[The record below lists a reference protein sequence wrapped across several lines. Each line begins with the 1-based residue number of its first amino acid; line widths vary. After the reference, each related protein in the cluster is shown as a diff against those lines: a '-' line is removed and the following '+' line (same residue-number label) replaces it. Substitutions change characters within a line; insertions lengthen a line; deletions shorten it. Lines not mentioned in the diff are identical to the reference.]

1 MGWNLKKARHF
12 DSLMNYTTEEINY
25 LVDQSIKIK
34 ELDRNGVKQNTCK
47 GKTLVGIFEKNST
60 RTANAAFRAASYL
73 GMQYFYNGPTGSNMG
88 TKESVADTAKVFTEM
103 YDICLFRTFGHDK
116 IEEYAKNSGIPLIN
130 GLCDQEHPTQTIA
143 DLQTI
148 KEAFGGFKKYINGK
162 EVPLKVVFCGDYK
175 NNMGASW
182 MYAAAFTGMDLVMF
196 GPKSYEKKCNKDILE
211 FCNNLFKINGG
222 SISFTENKEIAA
234 TNADI
239 IATDVWVSLGE
250 SFDLWEKR
258 LEEMHTFQVDKKMM
272 EMASKNAIFMHCLP
286 AFHDMN
292 TEYGKKVAEMYGK
305 KYPIVSNGAIEVS
318 DEVFSNKKWNWS
330 FVEAG
335 NRWTSIAAI
344 IQELLK

>member
-1 MGWNLKKARHF
+1 MAWNLKNPRHF
-12 DSLMNYTTEEINY
+12 DSLMNFSTEEIMY

-34 ELDRNGVKQNTCK
+34 ELDRNGVKLDTCK
-47 GKTLVGIFEKNST
+47 GKTIVGIFEKNST
-60 RTANAAFRAASYL
+60 RTANATFRAAHYL
-73 GMQYFYNGPTGSNMG
+73 GMQYFYNGPSGSNMG

-116 IEEYAKNSGIPLIN
+116 IQDYAKNSGIPLIN

-148 KEAFGGFKKYINGK
+148 KEAFGGFKKIVKGEIK
-162 EVPLKVVFCGDYK
+162 PLKVVFCGDYK

-182 MYAAAFTGMDLVMF
+182 MYAAAFAGMDIVMF
-196 GPKSYEKKCNKDILE
+196 GPKSYEKECNKDIVK
-211 FCNNLFKINGG
+211 FCQNLFKQNGG
-222 SISFTENKEIAA
+222 SLTFTEDKKTASKD
-234 TNADI
+234 ADV

-250 SFDLWEKR
+250 SFDLWGKR
-258 LEEMHTFQVDKKMM
+258 LKEMQNFQVDK
-272 EMASKNAIFMHCLP
+272 EMFKHASKNAIFMHCLP

-292 TEYGKKVAEMYGK
+292 TEYGSKVAKLYGK
-305 KYPIVSNGAIEVS
+305 QYPIVKNGAIEVT
-318 DEVFSNKKWNWS
+318 DEVFSSDRNWS

>member
-1 MGWNLKKARHF
+1 MAWNLKNPRHF
-12 DSLMNYTTEEINY
+12 DSLMNFTTEEINY

-34 ELDRNGVKQNTCK
+34 EMDRNGVRPDTCR
-47 GKTLVGIFEKNST
+47 GKTIVGIFEKNST
-60 RTANAAFRAASYL
+60 RTANATFRAAHYL

-88 TKESVADTAKVFTEM
+88 TKESVADTAQVFTEM
-103 YDICLFRTFGHDK
+103 YDICLFRTFGHEK
-116 IEEYAKNSGIPLIN
+116 IAEYAKNSGIPLIN

-148 KEAFGGFKKYINGK
+148 KEAFGGFTKIVKGEKK
-162 EVPLKVVFCGDYK
+162 PLKVVFCGDYK

-182 MYAAAFTGMDLVMF
+182 MYAAAFTGMDIVLF
-196 GPKSYEKKCNKDILE
+196 GPKEYEKECNKDILK
-211 FCNNLFKINGG
+211 FCKELHKQNGG
-222 SISFTENKEIAA
+222 SVTFTDDKAKAA
-234 TNADI
+234 KDADV

-250 SFDLWEKR
+250 SFDLWGKR
-258 LEEMHTFQVDKKMM
+258 LEEMHAFQVDKKMM
-272 EMASKNAIFMHCLP
+272 EMASENAIFMHCLP

-292 TEYGKKVAEMYGK
+292 TEYGSKVAELYGK
-305 KYPIVSNGAIEVS
+305 KYPMVKDGAIEVT

>member
-1 MGWNLKKARHF
+1 MAWNLKKPRHF
-12 DSLMNYTTEEINY
+12 DTLMNFTTEEIMY
-25 LVDQSIKIK
+25 LVDQSIRIK
-34 ELDRNGVKQNTCK
+34 NNDRNGVVADTCK
-47 GKTLVGIFEKNST
+47 GKAIVGIFEKNST
-60 RTANAAFRAASYL
+60 RTANATFRAAHYL
-73 GMQYFYNGPTGSNMG
+73 GMNYFYNGPTGSNMG
-88 TKESVADTAKVFTEM
+88 TKESVADTANVFTEM
-103 YDICLFRTFGHDK
+103 YDIALFRTFGHDK
-116 IEEYAKNSGIPLIN
+116 IQDYAKNSGIPLIN

-148 KEAFGGFKKYINGK
+148 KEAFGSFKG
-162 EVPLKVVFCGDYK
+162 LKVVFCGDYK

-182 MYAAAFTGMDLVMF
+182 MYACAFAGMDLVMF
-196 GPKSYEKKCNKDILE
+196 GPKSYEKQINPQILK
-211 FCNNLFKINGG
+211 FCKELWAKNGG
-222 SISFTENKEIAA
+222 SISFTEDKKEAA
-234 TNADI
+234 KNANV

-250 SFDLWEKR
+250 SFDLWGQR
-258 LEEMHTFQVDKKMM
+258 LEEMHAFQVDAEMMKM
-272 EMASKNAIFMHCLP
+272 AADNVIFMHCLP

-305 KYPIVSNGAIEVS
+305 KYPMVAGGAIEVT

>member
-1 MGWNLKKARHF
+1 MAWNLKKPRHF
-12 DSLMNYTTEEINY
+12 DTLMNFTTEEILY
-25 LVDQSIKIK
+25 LVDQSIKVK
-34 ELDRNGVKQNTCK
+34 ENERNGVRPKGLE
-47 GKTLVGIFEKNST
+47 GKTIVGIFEKNST
-60 RTANAAFRAASYL
+60 RTANSTFKAANYL
-73 GMQYFYNGPTGSNMG
+73 GMQYFYNGPSGSNMG

-116 IEEYAKNSGIPLIN
+116 IQDYAKNSGIPLIN

-148 KEAFGGFKKYINGK
+148 KEAFGGFKKLVKGEIK
-162 EVPLKVVFCGDYK
+162 PLKVVFCGDYK
-175 NNMGASW
+175 NNMGNSW

-196 GPKSYEKKCNKDILE
+196 GPKEYEQQCNKDIVK
-211 FCNNLFKINGG
+211 FCKELFKKNGG
-222 SISFTENKEIAA
+222 SITFTEDKAKAA
-234 TNADI
+234 KDADV

-258 LEEMHTFQVDKKMM
+258 LEEMHEFQVDKKMM
-272 EMASKNAIFMHCLP
+272 DMASENAIFMHCLP

-292 TEYGKKVAEMYGK
+292 TEYGSKVAELYGK
-305 KYPIVSNGAIEVS
+305 KFPIVKNGAIEVT
-318 DEVFSNKKWNWS
+318 DEVFSDTKRNWS

>member
-1 MGWNLKKARHF
+1 MAWNLKKPRHF
-12 DSLMNYTTEEINY
+12 DTLMNFTTEEIMY
-25 LVDQSIKIK
+25 LVDQSIRIK
-34 ELDRNGVKQNTCK
+34 NNDRNGVVADTCK
-47 GKTLVGIFEKNST
+47 GKTIVGIFEKNST
-60 RTANAAFRAASYL
+60 RTANATFRAAHYL
-73 GMQYFYNGPTGSNMG
+73 GMNYFYNGPTGSNMG
-88 TKESVADTAKVFTEM
+88 TKESVADTANVFTEM
-103 YDICLFRTFGHDK
+103 YDIALFRTFGHDK
-116 IEEYAKNSGIPLIN
+116 IQDYAKNSGIPLIN

-148 KEAFGGFKKYINGK
+148 KEAFGSFKG
-162 EVPLKVVFCGDYK
+162 LKVVFCGDYK

-182 MYAAAFTGMDLVMF
+182 MYACAFAGMDLVMF
-196 GPKSYEKKCNKDILE
+196 GPKSYEKQINPQILK
-211 FCNNLFKINGG
+211 FCKELWAKNGG
-222 SISFTENKEIAA
+222 SISFTEDKKEAA
-234 TNADI
+234 KNANV

-250 SFDLWEKR
+250 SFDLWGQR
-258 LEEMHTFQVDKKMM
+258 LEEMHAFQVDAEMMKMAA
-272 EMASKNAIFMHCLP
+272 ENVIFMHCLP

-305 KYPIVSNGAIEVS
+305 KYPMVAGGAIEVT